1 MNWHNTIGFNES
13 LDTKGFYRA
22 RYFEIYK
29 DIELLTLA
37 TKID

>member
-1 MNWHNTIGFNES
+1 MNWHNTIRFNES
-13 LDTKGFYRA
+13 LDTKVFYRA

-29 DIELLTLA
+29 DIELLTIA